1 MLHPL
6 TEIAL
11 LCTLLLTLIFS
22 SQAAAP
28 AQAQTF
34 SCSNVTEIPQT
45 EYNELVNLYNSTNGQ
60 IGYMGIF
67 KL

>member
-28 AQAQTF
+28 AQD
-34 SCSNVTEIPQT
+34 
-45 EYNELVNLYNSTNGQ
+45 
-60 IGYMGIF
+60 
-67 KL
+67 